1 LCTRIVVPAETIRA
15 SAVRALGRYADRIG
29 QINIGAFVQT
39 GMVCFTDPARLPS
52 IVLAHPLQRVSDF
65 EMFFRAIKA
74 LLTDGREFMVVVM
87 GTGPAEHGLRR
98 LLVTLDLADIVTIV
112 PILSPWQSV
121 IAAGDIFV
129 QPQPLQVFS
138 VFLLEAMA
146 AGTAVAACWGGVDDL
161 IIPNQTAVVFERDN
175 ESSIR
180 QALMQLLDGHDFARR
195 LAATAQEHVRARH
208 SVSAMLSAILDA
220 YAEAQERLG
229 RAVPARAP

>member
-1 LCTRIVVPAETIRA
+1 
-15 SAVRALGRYADRIG
+15 
-29 QINIGAFVQT
+29 
-39 GMVCFTDPARLPS
+39 
-52 IVLAHPLQRVSDF
+52 
-65 EMFFRAIKA
+65 
-74 LLTDGREFMVVVM
+74 
-87 GTGPAEHGLRR
+87 
-98 LLVTLDLADIVTIV
+98 
-112 PILSPWQSV
+112 
-121 IAAGDIFV
+121 
-129 QPQPLQVFS
+129 
-138 VFLLEAMA
+138 
-146 AGTAVAACWGGVDDL
+146 VDDL